1 MEPQVN
7 SNLNT
12 SANSVSGN
20 LKFKFGAKQSGFIFK
35 VSLFSGIAFLIVL
48 ALSYFFK
55 YLIVDIGNF
64 WIATNL
70 SYLMTVSMIL
80 CLVITIV
87 YNFSRSRSFL
97 LLGIMYTAFIIFF
110 SFGISSIFIY
120 FHMSELF
127 FIFAI
132 TGGVLLLNGIIGFLM
147 SDKFAISLSRI
158 FSIIFG
164 IYFIAFF
171 IYLITSLFTSAGFV
185 WYSYLITGLMGI
197 IILISN
203 CLQFYRLKQVNNFI
217 NMTEISKSDVTKLT
231 IETSLMLLMSVIQTL
246 ILVARLYLLS
256 RR

>member
-1 MEPQVN
+1 
-7 SNLNT
+7 
-12 SANSVSGN
+12 
-20 LKFKFGAKQSGFIFK
+20 
-35 VSLFSGIAFLIVL
+35 
-48 ALSYFFK
+48 
-55 YLIVDIGNF
+55 
-64 WIATNL
+64 
-70 SYLMTVSMIL
+70 MTVSMIL

-185 WYSYLITGLMGI
+185 
-197 IILISN
+197 
-203 CLQFYRLKQVNNFI
+203 
-217 NMTEISKSDVTKLT
+217 
-231 IETSLMLLMSVIQTL
+231 
-246 ILVARLYLLS
+246 
-256 RR
+256 